1 MFKEVK
7 FVGCFTEE
15 KKMPSEGLPEFA
27 FIGRSNVG
35 KSSLINALLH
45 PHQLAKTSSKPGK
58 TQTINPYLVE
68 KRFHLVDLPGY
79 GYAEVPL
86 KVRAQFE
93 RMIKNY
99 LLNRRGLVMLFILI
113 DIRHEPLAND
123 LAFINWA
130 GGEGIPLNLVFT
142 KADKLSYS
150 QIEKSINLY
159 KQSLLEYWEDLPELW
174 ITSSTKGIG
183 INELRDYLQKILE
196 ELGR

>member
-15 KKMPSEGLPEFA
+15 KKLPSQGLPEFA

-45 PHQLAKTSSKPGK
+45 PYKLAKTSSKPGK
-58 TQTINPYLVE
+58 TLTINPYLVE

-86 KVRAQFE
+86 KVRTQFE

-99 LLNRRGLVMLFILI
+99 LLNRRELVMLFILI
-113 DIRHEPLAND
+113 DIRHEPLSND
-123 LAFINWA
+123 ITFINWA
-130 GGEGIPLNLVFT
+130 GGEGIPSNLVFT
-142 KADKLSYS
+142 KADKLSQS
-150 QIEKSINLY
+150 QIEKNINLY
-159 KQSLLEYWEDLPELW
+159 KQKLLEYWEDLPGIW
-174 ITSSTKGIG
+174 VTSSEKGTG
-183 INELRDYLQKILE
+183 IRELENYLQKILE
-196 ELGR
+196 EIEK